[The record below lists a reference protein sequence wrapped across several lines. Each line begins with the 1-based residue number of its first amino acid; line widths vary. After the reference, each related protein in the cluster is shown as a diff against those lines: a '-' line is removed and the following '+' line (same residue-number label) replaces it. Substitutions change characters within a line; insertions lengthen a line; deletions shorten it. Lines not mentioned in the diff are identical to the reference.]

1 MAKWIIDRT
10 INLDYTKTKR
20 VLELLLEE
28 PRKDDSVLERQL
40 MSEGVLKNGSDGA
53 LRRRWYTY
61 LRNYGLLRENDV
73 TEMGEKYANGVFS
86 LNELAMLQMVKR
98 KIKSI
103 AGNPISPLKIVSS
116 ILVKLYDEKG
126 SDEAYLS
133 QAEFSNYCVDA
144 VDDTDESINDIFDKI
159 VESRESDA
167 QIDIIPGEHTDIWF
181 NNFKQTDLFEV
192 EGKSIF
198 VEEQNI
204 GLIRKI
210 YNVYK
215 DEYTGNIELFA
226 DKFINSIEV
235 VETLDNCCSETID
248 KNISQMIY
256 QYLFLGSSL
265 KKLSE
270 ISPKYNSKSKC
281 EDLFNKLSIR
291 LDEFN
296 RGIYKNYIGYE
307 NVIAEFLESK
317 GSDSLKS
324 IAEAIK
330 LYTSQNRN
338 VFEEKE
344 EGEISSIEEIVIA
357 KYNEMDL
364 AEMESEIDSLYIE
377 FQDKFAPVVL
387 NSIPEKDLPK
397 YMFYSEKY
405 NRDNMCWN
413 LEFHPK
419 IKGYFGACGGGTA
432 YLYGLH
438 FSQKHKK
445 WMTGTSMKQI
455 PLDEQGAIERAV
467 EIRKILTDAVEV
479 VEKYKNIE
487 SIDDYQT
494 MHNELLEICGDL
506 SDKLWFRKYL
516 HMMYP
521 SVLSTYYNWE
531 WLTYLNRKCGF
542 EQHADILELSGELS
556 LLSKRVNL
564 PNAVLSKVL
573 FELFGYPNSEQVE
586 ENEVKEEESKVMIT
600 RSQRTNK
607 IHPLNRI
614 VYGAPGTGKTYSM
627 KEYAV
632 ATIEGREVRRE
643 QLTIDQR
650 KELNEKYKKLVS
662 CGQVVFTTFHQSYGY
677 EDFIQGLRPD
687 TSNGAMEFVPVDG
700 VFKKIADK
708 AMQDTENNYV
718 IIIDEINRGNIS
730 KVFGELITL
739 IEDDKR
745 WGESEQLSVIL
756 PSGEEFAVPNNLYII
771 GTMNSADK
779 SIALIDTALRR
790 RFDFIE
796 VSPNSELVQDDTLR
810 KVLEQLNAVLRKELD
825 SSDLLIGHAYFI
837 GKSAE
842 ELVGIMNRNIIP
854 LLYEYFYDNE
864 KKVKDA
870 LVKAL
875 DGTEVKPK
883 DNNQGRIRVE

>member
-1 MAKWIIDRT
+1 
-10 INLDYTKTKR
+10 
-20 VLELLLEE
+20 
-28 PRKDDSVLERQL
+28 
-40 MSEGVLKNGSDGA
+40 
-53 LRRRWYTY
+53 
-61 LRNYGLLRENDV
+61 
-73 TEMGEKYANGVFS
+73 
-86 LNELAMLQMVKR
+86 MLQMIKR
-98 KIKSI
+98 KIKSV
-103 AGNPISPLKIVSS
+103 AGNSISPLKIVSS

-126 SDEAYLS
+126 YDEAYLS

-144 VDDTDESINDIFDKI
+144 VDDTDESINDIFEQI
-159 VESRESDA
+159 VTSRESDS
-167 QIDIIPGEHTDIWF
+167 QIEIIPGEHTDIWF

-215 DEYTGNIELFA
+215 DEYTGNIELFI
-226 DKFINSIEV
+226 DKFIDSIEI

-270 ISPKYNSKSKC
+270 ISTKYNSKSKC
-281 EDLFNKLSIR
+281 EDLFSKLSIK
-291 LDEFN
+291 LNDFN

-338 VFEEKE
+338 ILEERE
-344 EGEISSIEEIVIA
+344 ESENSSIEEIVVA
-357 KYNEMDL
+357 KYNEMNL
-364 AEMESEIDSLYIE
+364 SEMESEIDGLYNE

-387 NSIPEKDLPK
+387 NSISEKDLPK

-405 NRDNMCWN
+405 NKDNMCWN

-419 IKGYFGACGGGTA
+419 NKSYFGACGGGTA

-467 EIRKILTDAVEV
+467 EIRKILTDAVAV
-479 VEKYKNIE
+479 VERYKNIE

-494 MHNELLEICGDL
+494 MHNELLETCGDL

-521 SVLSTYYNWE
+521 NVLSTYYNWE

-573 FELFGYPNSEQVE
+573 FELFGYPNSEQVDE
-586 ENEVKEEESKVMIT
+586 EIEVKEEESKVMIT
-600 RSQRTNK
+600 RTQRTNK

-632 ATIEGREVRRE
+632 ATIEGREVRKE

-650 KELNEKYKKLVS
+650 KELNDRYKELVS

-677 EDFIQGLRPD
+677 EDFIQGLRPENN
-687 TSNGAMEFVPVDG
+687 NGSMDFVPVDG

-708 AMQDTENNYV
+708 AMQDTINNYV

-756 PSGEEFAVPNNLYII
+756 PSGQEFAVPNNLYII

-796 VSPNSELVQDDTLR
+796 VAPNEDLINDETLR
-810 KVLEQLNAVLRKELD
+810 NVLIQLNSVLRKQLE

-837 GKSAE
+837 GREKN
-842 ELVGIMNRNIIP
+842 ELANILNRNIIP
-854 LLYEYFYDNE
+854 LLYEYYYDNE

-870 LVKAL
+870 LAKAIEGTDVKIIE
-875 DGTEVKPK
+875 TIH
-883 DNNQGRIRVE
+883 GRIRVE